1 MEAGQVQSRPGRAG
15 QLLCVSVSSHCQVL
29 RAEAAARARPGRG
42 PRQRVAPSLSL
53 PWRLQPPATRS
64 LRRTRS
70 SSGLGRKPPNVAAE
84 RAEYVDRA
92 AHPFLNRL
100 RLTPPGH
107 KGCWDAAR
115 WGSSSRHQVAVAAR
129 PPSRSF
135 VSTVTTLRRL
145 ALYFHLKP
153 K

>member
-84 RAEYVDRA
+84 RAECVDRA
-92 AHPFLNRL
+92 PLPQPPPPHPARAQGMLGRCPLGFFLP
-100 RLTPPGH
+100 PPG
-107 KGCWDAAR
+107 G
-115 WGSSSRHQVAVAAR
+115 GSGASSVSFLCLNGHDVASAGVIFS
-129 PPSRSF
+129 PE
-135 VSTVTTLRRL
+135 T
-145 ALYFHLKP
+145 
-153 K
+153 